1 MITTIKV
8 TAAVTVTRSKG
19 ANKMKK
25 LVLGTILLA
34 MAIVAPVPA
43 MAGVDVHIG
52 INLPPPVVFEAPPQ
66 VIVLPDTNYVYVVP
80 DIGVDIFFWN
90 GWWWRPWAGGWYRS
104 YYYDRGWTYYNYVPR
119 FYYDVDPGWRGHYR
133 DHNWYGHRWNYE
145 PIPHQQLQQNWKRWD
160 HDRYWERQRTWGV
173 QNYQPR
179 PQQQRQEL
187 RQQRQRQY
195 QQNPEVQRHQQERQ
209 QRQKQLQGQQPQ
221 GQQQRPSQARQ
232 PQQQQRQPQ
241 VQPAEKGKAI
251 APQAGPAGSG
261 KRQQVQP
268 AEKKRPQ
275 GGPAPAG
282 EQKKAKPE
290 KKVKPVE
297 PGEGRES
304 REGRRSDEP
313 RNAPVR

>member
-1 MITTIKV
+1 
-8 TAAVTVTRSKG
+8 
-19 ANKMKK
+19 MKK

-145 PIPHQQLQQNWKRWD
+145 PIPHQQLQQNWKSWN

-297 PGEGRES
+297 PEEGRES
-304 REGRRSDEP
+304 RDGRRSDEP